1 MAPVLATFYSRT
13 LAILD
18 PVTTSM
24 DHVVEQRGANVLK
37 ANGTYFA
44 DEGGC

>member
-1 MAPVLATFYSRT
+1 MTPVHATFYSRT
-13 LAILD
+13 RAILD
-18 PVTTSM
+18 PVTSNM

-37 ANGTYFA
+37 ANGTYSA